1 MKRRHF
7 FRTIAA
13 IPAGQLIAQQA
24 PAPAAPAATPA
35 QAARPAA
42 GRGAAATQLQITDAD
57 LTCEAAPAFFAAE
70 QLAAL
75 RRLGALLQPP
85 LNGSPGAAEAKAAEF
100 LDFLIGASPADSQKL
115 YKNGLDALNAQAR
128 KQFRKAFA
136 ELDDTQADAVVRPLL
151 TPIPWAE
158 DLPEDPAKRF
168 VARAHRDLRTAT
180 QNSREW
186 AVAGASSGRRGG
198 RGGGFGGG
206 GGGGSY
212 LNPIDPIY
220 KG

>member
-7 FRTIAA
+7 FRTIAT
-13 IPAGQLIAQQA
+13 IPAAQLIAQQT
-24 PAPAAPAATPA
+24 PAPAAPA
-35 QAARPAA
+35 QAASPAV
-42 GRGAAATQLQITDAD
+42 GRGAAATQLQITDAG
-57 LTCEAAPAFFAAE
+57 LTAEAAPAFFAAE

-85 LNGSPGAAEAKAAEF
+85 LNGSPGATEAKAAEF
-100 LDFLIGASPADSQKL
+100 LDFLIGVSDADSQKV
-115 YKNGLDALNAQAR
+115 YKNGLDTLDAQAR
-128 KQFRKAFA
+128 RQFRKAFS
-136 ELDDTQADAVVRPLL
+136 ELDDSQADAVVRPLL

-158 DLPEDPAKRF
+158 DLPEDPVKRF
-168 VARAHRDLRTAT
+168 IARAHRDLRTAT

-186 AVAGASSGRRGG
+186 ATAVASSGRRGG

-206 GGGGSY
+206 GQY

-220 KG
+220 RG

>member
-24 PAPAAPAATPA
+24 PAPAAPA
-35 QAARPAA
+35 QAARSAA
-42 GRGAAATQLQITDAD
+42 GRAASSTQLQITDVD
-57 LTCEAAPAFFAAE
+57 LTAEAAPAFFAPE

-85 LNGSPGAAEAKAAEF
+85 LNGNPGATEAKAAEF
-100 LDFLIGASPADSQKL
+100 LDFLVGVSPADSQKL
-115 YKNGLDALNAQAR
+115 YKYGLDALNSQAR

-136 ELDDTQADAVVRPLL
+136 DLDDSQADAVVRPLL
-151 TPIPWAE
+151 TPIPWPE
-158 DLPEDPAKRF
+158 DLPEDPVKRF

-186 AVAGASSGRRGG
+186 AVAAASSGRRGG

-206 GGGGSY
+206 GGSY
-212 LNPIDPIY
+212 LNPIDPVY